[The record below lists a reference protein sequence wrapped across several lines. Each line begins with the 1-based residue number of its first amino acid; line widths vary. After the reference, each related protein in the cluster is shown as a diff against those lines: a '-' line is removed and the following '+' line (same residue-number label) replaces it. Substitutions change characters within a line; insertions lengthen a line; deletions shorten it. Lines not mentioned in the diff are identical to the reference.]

1 MVQDTDGDGII
12 DSKEK
17 FQQTFT
23 HKVKNDDCAV
33 TEVIVDMECTGNI
46 NRTTSV
52 ESVMNTDILCTDVV
66 GLVGEPFEIET
77 GSEFDKATLTFKIDK
92 DKLGEIPFDN
102 LLFLWYNEED
112 NEFVELETILDEANG
127 TVSIKTTHFSKYM
140 IVDQQAWFDNWREI
154 YARFEKLSEKSPS
167 ITAICVDCSGS
178 MSTNDRFFISR
189 ILKPVIVT

>member
-1 MVQDTDGDGII
+1 MLFR
-12 DSKEK
+12 S
-17 FQQTFT
+17 
-23 HKVKNDDCAV
+23 
-33 TEVIVDMECTGNI
+33 VIVDMECTGNI

-77 GSEFDKATLTFKIDK
+77 DSEFDKATLTFKIDK

-102 LLFLWYNEED
+102 LLFLWYNEEENRFD
-112 NEFVELETILDEANG
+112 ELETILDEDHS
-127 TVSIKTTHFSKYM
+127 TVSIVTTHFSKYM
-140 IVDQQAWFDNWREI
+140 VVDRQAWFDNWREI

-178 MSTNDRFFISR
+178 MSTNDPFSLMSKI
-189 ILKPVIVT
+189 